1 MVAGSDELVLTI
13 ADTTLLIMEP
23 TSKLPQSQ
31 DPKSARSQAEASR
44 ESQESSWSP
53 NQMLSTHMDVAGHPV
68 PDEVTDTSK
77 DKKSKD
83 PDDDADVFEAMT
95 ADFD

>member
-1 MVAGSDELVLTI
+1 
-13 ADTTLLIMEP
+13 
-23 TSKLPQSQ
+23 
-31 DPKSARSQAEASR
+31 
-44 ESQESSWSP
+44 
-53 NQMLSTHMDVAGHPV
+53 MDVAGHPV

-77 DKKSKD
+77 VKKSKD